1 MVQLSILSGKLAGDI
16 QIIHQFPFLIGRS
29 PENNLCLDDAGIWE
43 QHLTLDF
50 QIKQGFTLETRTAAL
65 ATVNGQ
71 PQKSTRLRNGDI
83 ISIGSAKIQFWL
95 APAPLRGLG
104 LREALVWLLVASVV
118 ASQLALIYWLGS

>member
-16 QIIHQFPFLIGRS
+16 QIIQDGRVFVPLRGVFEQLGASVVYSNGTIDANGNGRDISLQIGS
-29 PENNLCLDDAGIWE
+29 T
-43 QHLTLDF
+43 Q
-50 QIKQGFTLETRTAAL
+50 

>member
-16 QIIHQFPFLIGRS
+16 QVVRHFPFLIGRS
-29 PENNLCLDDAGIWE
+29 SENNLCLDDAGIWE
-43 QHLTLDF
+43 RHLKLDF
-50 QIKQGFTLETRTAAL
+50 QKKQGFILETSTDAL

-104 LREALVWLLVASVV
+104 LREALVWLLVAAVV
-118 ASQLALIYWLGS
+118 ASQLALVYWLGS